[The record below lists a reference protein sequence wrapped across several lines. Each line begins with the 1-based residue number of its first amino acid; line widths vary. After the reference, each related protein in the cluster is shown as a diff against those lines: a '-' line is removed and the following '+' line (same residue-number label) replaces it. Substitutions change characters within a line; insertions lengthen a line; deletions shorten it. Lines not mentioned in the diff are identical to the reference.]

1 MKTKDNHESQYPRSL
16 IEASPDPLFTISPE
30 GKITDVNNASINLTD
45 VTREK
50 LIGTN
55 FIKYFTDQDKARDM
69 YMQVFAKSFVFDYP
83 LTIHDGKLT
92 DVLFNGSVYKDENDK
107 VLGAIVVARD
117 ITNKK
122 RIEAE
127 LIEAKENAEL
137 TTEIAE
143 KAKIKAENAT
153 KIAEEAVRSKQR
165 FLSNMS
171 HEIRTPMNAII
182 GFTKVLLKTVIT
194 TKQKEYLTA
203 IKTSGDALT
212 ILINDILDLAKV
224 EAGKM
229 HYEQVPF
236 KMAAS
241 ITVMTYLFETKIQ
254 ERNLKLIT
262 KYDSKI
268 PQILIG
274 DPIRL
279 QQIVLN
285 LLSNAVKFT
294 TEGSITVGV
303 KLLNE
308 DQEKVTLEF
317 SITDTGIG
325 IEENKIEQIFDN
337 FQQATG
343 ETSRLYGGT
352 GLGLAIAK
360 QLVETQGGAMS
371 VTSKP
376 GVGSTFSFSLPFQ
389 KTKTEVVSE
398 IETKELNIEVKNIRV
413 LVVEDIPLNQLLMET
428 LLDDFGFLHEIASN
442 GKIAIEKLQNKHYDI
457 ILMDLQMPEMNGFE
471 ATEHIRKIMKSNI
484 PIIALTADV
493 TTTDIKKC
501 KAIGMNDYVS
511 KPIDEKLLYSKIIRY
526 IKKTNPLQETFI
538 EEDENQPQM
547 IGGSSRCIDLTYL
560 NKRAKANPEL
570 IMELIALYL
579 EQTPLLISKMKQ
591 SAVDNDWDLL
601 YAAVHKIIPSF
612 YIMGIHKDYEDKA
625 QKIQEYTST
634 QQHLDKVQELV
645 IQIENICN
653 QACIELKEEYYI
665 LKKATDE
672 K

>member
-442 GKIAIEKLQNKHYDI
+442 GKIAIKKLQNKHYDI

-526 IKKTNPLQETFI
+526 IKKTNPLQEPFI
-538 EEDENQPQM
+538 EENENQPQM
-547 IGGSSRCIDLTYL
+547 TGGSSRCIDLTYL

-645 IQIENICN
+645 VQIEDICN

>member
-55 FIKYFTDQDKARDM
+55 FIKYFTDQDNARDM

-538 EEDENQPQM
+538 EENENQPQM

-645 IQIENICN
+645 VQIENICN

>member
-254 ERNLKLIT
+254 EINLKLIT

-294 TEGSITVGV
+294 TEGTITVGV

-371 VTSKP
+371 VISKL

-538 EEDENQPQM
+538 EENENQPQM

>member
-471 ATEHIRKIMKSNI
+471 ATEYIRKIIKSNI

-538 EEDENQPQM
+538 EENENQPQM

-665 LKKATDE
+665 LKKTTDE